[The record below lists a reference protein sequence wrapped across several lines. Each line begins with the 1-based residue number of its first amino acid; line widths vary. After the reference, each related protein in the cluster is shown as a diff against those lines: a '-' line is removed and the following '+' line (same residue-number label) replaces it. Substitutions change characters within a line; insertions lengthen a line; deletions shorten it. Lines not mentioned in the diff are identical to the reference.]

1 MKSETKFFNARN
13 LQFLALFLVFLGC
26 LFLSD
31 EGRKPLIYN
40 GSELKSDA
48 TENATTFYTPK
59 FLFNKGSY
67 NINIAL
73 NDVSETLPKIE
84 LWRQSEKLTEWQI
97 AQNSDNFSSDFTLP
111 YDSQDVQFRVFF
123 DSEENSNI
131 TKLTISPKTF
141 FYSDTYFM
149 IALFLLAAI
158 FAQLYFAKNKLTQQQ
173 IIDLCL
179 ILGIAVLCTFPFF
192 GTTNIYDKVD
202 IGYHLTR
209 IEGIKDGILDGQ
221 MGAYILPQGAENYGY
236 LNALY
241 PYSFLYIP
249 ALLRLCKVS
258 LLFSYKFF
266 ILLIN
271 LATALSVYKASKTIT
286 KSRLNIFL
294 AMILYVFMPFRLN
307 NLFVRSALGEVLAII
322 FWPMV
327 IAGLYNT
334 VFGDKRKWY
343 YLAIGI
349 SGMIQSHILS
359 AMLSVVFCILAAF
372 LFIKQILQSKAYLQ
386 IIKVIFITALLN
398 IFFIIPFLYYY
409 TKADINCSLE
419 ILDITNYF
427 EMSINP
433 SNFLLTFIANSDF
446 DFRYSS
452 IGLHYFFVI
461 AICLVYLFVE
471 KNESKKT
478 GHLFFSFLFILGI
491 FIAFSITQYFPNR
504 FLSQKFPLLNKF
516 FMSIQFPFRL
526 FIPVC
531 AFLTFAF
538 IYSFENSQIIKKY
551 KNSICVII
559 CVFSLLPLISFAV
572 KGEQFPY
579 QNNLAIATKSHN
591 QKLTPPMFYVF
602 EYDNFEFACAYDIA
616 KRTDAISTTFSPYP
630 IPSLAENVKISNFS
644 KRGTKLSFDYTA
656 SGDDLTVEVPLQWYS
671 GYKAFNENRQPLP
684 IAKSDLG
691 KIQLPLAGDG
701 TEHKIFV
708 QYGSIPLFIAANIIS
723 AISLCVLAILLVCK
737 KKKTEKILPK
747 Q

>member
-1 MKSETKFFNARN
+1 M
-13 LQFLALFLVFLGC
+13 
-26 LFLSD
+26 
-31 EGRKPLIYN
+31 
-40 GSELKSDA
+40 
-48 TENATTFYTPK
+48 
-59 FLFNKGSY
+59 
-67 NINIAL
+67 
-73 NDVSETLPKIE
+73 
-84 LWRQSEKLTEWQI
+84 
-97 AQNSDNFSSDFTLP
+97 
-111 YDSQDVQFRVFF
+111 
-123 DSEENSNI
+123 
-131 TKLTISPKTF
+131 
-141 FYSDTYFM
+141 
-149 IALFLLAAI
+149 
-158 FAQLYFAKNKLTQQQ
+158 
-173 IIDLCL
+173 
-179 ILGIAVLCTFPFF
+179 CTFPFF

-202 IGYHLTR
+202 IAYHLTR

-221 MGAYILPQGAENYGY
+221 IGAYILPQGVENYGY

-241 PYSFLYIP
+241 PYFFLYIP

-294 AMILYVFMPFRLN
+294 AIILYVFMPFRLN
-307 NLFVRSALGEVLAII
+307 NIFVRSALGEVLAII

-334 VFGDKRKWY
+334 IFGDKRKWY

-359 AMLSVVFCILAAF
+359 AMLSVIFCILAVF

-386 IIKVIFITALLN
+386 IIKVICITALLN

-409 TKADINCSLE
+409 TKADINCSLV

-433 SNFLLTFIANSDF
+433 SNFLLTFIENPYF

-452 IGLHYFFVI
+452 IGLQYFFVI

-478 GHLFFSFLFILGI
+478 DHLFFIFLFILGI
-491 FIAFSITQYFPNR
+491 FIAFSITQYFPNK

-516 FMSIQFPFRL
+516 FKTIQFPFRL

-538 IYSFENSQIIKKY
+538 IYSSENSQILKKCN
-551 KNSICVII
+551 NSLCVII

-579 QNNLAIATKSHN
+579 QNYLAIVTKSHN

-602 EYDNFEFACAYDIA
+602 EYANLEFACAYDIA
-616 KRTDAISTTFSPYP
+616 KKTDTISATFSPYP
-630 IPSLAENVKISNFS
+630 VPSLADSVKIGNFS
-644 KRGTKLSFDYTA
+644 KRGTKLNFDYTA
-656 SGDDLTVEVPLQWYS
+656 SGDDLTVELPLQWYS

-684 IAKSDLG
+684 ITKSSLG
-691 KIQLPLAGDG
+691 KIQVPLVGDG

-708 QYGSIPLFIAANIIS
+708 QYGPIPLFVVANIIS
-723 AISLCVLAILLVCK
+723 AITICCMIVLLIY
-737 KKKTEKILPK
+737 KKKTCTNIAEK
-747 Q
+747 

>member
-1 MKSETKFFNARN
+1 MKSETIFFNARN

-40 GSELKSDA
+40 GSELKSEP
-48 TENATTFYTPK
+48 TENAITFYTPK

-111 YDSQDVQFRVFF
+111 YDSQDVQFRVVF

-158 FAQLYFAKNKLTQQQ
+158 FAQLYFAKNKNKISQNQ
-173 IIDLCL
+173 IIDLYL

-359 AMLSVVFCILAAF
+359 AMLSVIFCILAAF

-446 DFRYSS
+446 DFRYLNCSNRQSS
-452 IGLHYFFVI
+452 HSYMNRPVVTVYSYIFSYLVSPKRVGELPLPVVTVNVGGQIYRSKSIRMNVLERNDKIASAGIQFTMSKEEVSVGEPVEMLIALTLYDDNSVRNLEVPFLNELSDFF
-461 AICLVYLFVE
+461 E
-471 KNESKKT
+471 
-478 GHLFFSFLFILGI
+478 FSGYDGDFKRSRRERDAQGRVL
-491 FIAFSITQYFPNR
+491 TQYVSKVTAFP
-504 FLSQKFPLLNKF
+504 KAPGE
-516 FMSIQFPFRL
+516 
-526 FIPVC
+526 
-531 AFLTFAF
+531 
-538 IYSFENSQIIKKY
+538 Y
-551 KNSICVII
+551 
-559 CVFSLLPLISFAV
+559 VFSGPMVTLIEPDAS
-572 KGEQFPY
+572 GQ
-579 QNNLAIATKSHN
+579 QNNLFAFFLSALGTAFLIY
-591 QKLTPPMFYVF
+591 YVF
-602 EYDNFEFACAYDIA
+602 RASTDVISSDYIRIVDYYLDNVRDIHYLTLFKRSGNPVNLLENIKESIEEFAELISIDVNKPEDKEKKLEIWVRTPYNDAELLYFFPYD
-616 KRTDAISTTFSPYP
+616 
-630 IPSLAENVKISNFS
+630 
-644 KRGTKLSFDYTA
+644 
-656 SGDDLTVEVPLQWYS
+656 SGVVEL
-671 GYKAFNENRQPLP
+671 
-684 IAKSDLG
+684 
-691 KIQLPLAGDG
+691 
-701 TEHKIFV
+701 
-708 QYGSIPLFIAANIIS
+708 
-723 AISLCVLAILLVCK
+723 
-737 KKKTEKILPK
+737 
-747 Q
+747 